1 MIERELKSQIDAQSF
16 VKRIKGIT
24 WKNSGGAADLGTK
37 IHSGIE
43 SILLKEKT
51 LDDLDIELRKIE
63 KVLALRKEGLS
74 YDKIAKQTKISRSS
88 VIKIVKTEK
97 KDEDR
102 VIDAWV
108 YKDCPNPISSN
119 VLTSNFINDFLS

>member
-1 MIERELKSQIDAQSF
+1 MDSKENQFSHRFMK
-16 VKRIKGIT
+16 IT
-24 WKNSGGAADLGTK
+24 GT
-37 IHSGIE
+37 
-43 SILLKEKT
+43 
-51 LDDLDIELRKIE
+51 KIE

-108 YKDCPNPISSN
+108 YKDCPNPRLILIHFGDKEKWAKCVVKAGRYN
-119 VLTSNFINDFLS
+119 LQGKPLQVRKIETTDEELYRQV